1 MDFNKWLSRA
11 IKQAELEYIYTESV
25 RGVVDTE
32 TRLQRERLQT
42 LKRVR
47 EVYYEFSRE
56 MESREADR
64 RSDLYDE
71 MLKVLEELLEDEDDV

>member
-11 IKQAELEYIYTESV
+11 IKQAELKYIYTESV

-56 MESREADR
+56 MESREDDR
-64 RSDLYDE
+64 RSDGSTTGFQRP
-71 MLKVLEELLEDEDDV
+71 VR

>member
-1 MDFNKWLSRA
+1 MDFNKWLSGA
-11 IKQAELEYIYTESV
+11 IKHAELAYIYTESV
-25 RGVVDTE
+25 RGVVE

-56 MESREADR
+56 MESREAVR
-64 RSDLYDE
+64 RSDGSTTGFQRL
-71 MLKVLEELLEDEDDV
+71 VR

>member
-1 MDFNKWLSRA
+1 MDFNKWLSGA
-11 IKQAELEYIYTESV
+11 IKHAELSYIYTESV
-25 RGVVDTE
+25 RGVADTE

-64 RSDLYDE
+64 RSYGSTTGFQRP
-71 MLKVLEELLEDEDDV
+71 VR

>member
-47 EVYYEFSRE
+47 EVYDEFSRE
-56 MESREADR
+56 MESRAADR
-64 RSDLYDE
+64 RSDGSTTGFQRP
-71 MLKVLEELLEDEDDV
+71 VR

>member
-47 EVYYEFSRE
+47 EVYYEFRRE
-56 MESREADR
+56 MENREADR
-64 RSDLYDE
+64 RSDGSTTGLQRP
-71 MLKVLEELLEDEDDV
+71 VR

>member
-47 EVYYEFSRE
+47 EVYDEFSRE
-56 MESREADR
+56 MESREAHR
-64 RSDLYDE
+64 RSDGSTTGFQ
-71 MLKVLEELLEDEDDV
+71 

>member
-1 MDFNKWLSRA
+1 MDFNKWLSGA
-11 IKQAELEYIYTESV
+11 IKHAELSYIYTESV

-47 EVYYEFSRE
+47 EVYYEFSR
-56 MESREADR
+56 
-64 RSDLYDE
+64 
-71 MLKVLEELLEDEDDV
+71 

>member
-1 MDFNKWLSRA
+1 MDFNKWLQRA

-47 EVYYEFSRE
+47 EVYDEFSRE
-56 MESREADR
+56 MESRGANR
-64 RSDLYDE
+64 RSDGSTTGFQ
-71 MLKVLEELLEDEDDV
+71 

>member
-47 EVYYEFSRE
+47 EVYDEFSRE
-56 MESREADR
+56 MESREAVR
-64 RSDLYDE
+64 RSDGSTTGFQ
-71 MLKVLEELLEDEDDV
+71 

>member
-11 IKQAELEYIYTESV
+11 IKQAEMEYIYTESV
-25 RGVVDTE
+25 RGGVDTE

-47 EVYYEFSRE
+47 EVYDEFSRE
-56 MESREADR
+56 MESREAHR
-64 RSDLYDE
+64 RSDGSTTGFQ
-71 MLKVLEELLEDEDDV
+71 

>member
-47 EVYYEFSRE
+47 EVYDEFSRE
-56 MESREADR
+56 MDSREPDR
-64 RSDLYDE
+64 RSDGSTTGFQ
-71 MLKVLEELLEDEDDV
+71 

>member
-1 MDFNKWLSRA
+1 MDFNKWLQRA
-11 IKQAELEYIYTESV
+11 IKQGELEYIYTESV

-47 EVYYEFSRE
+47 EVYDEFSRE

-64 RSDLYDE
+64 RSDGSTTGFQRP
-71 MLKVLEELLEDEDDV
+71 VR

>member
-47 EVYYEFSRE
+47 EVYDEFSRE
-56 MESREADR
+56 MENREADR
-64 RSDLYDE
+64 RSDGSTTGFQ
-71 MLKVLEELLEDEDDV
+71 

>member
-1 MDFNKWLSRA
+1 MDFNKWLSGA
-11 IKQAELEYIYTESV
+11 IKHAELAYIYTESV

-56 MESREADR
+56 MDDREANR
-64 RSDLYDE
+64 QGEGGKASGFGFL
-71 MLKVLEELLEDEDDV
+71 

>member
-47 EVYYEFSRE
+47 EVYDEFSRE
-56 MESREADR
+56 MESREAYR
-64 RSDLYDE
+64 RSDGSTTGFQ
-71 MLKVLEELLEDEDDV
+71 